1 MKVLVTGGAG
11 YIGSVCTE
19 QLLDAGHDVTVFDNL
34 GRGHRSAIDARASF
48 IEGDL
53 CCKKSI
59 LSAMQTVSPDAVMHF
74 AAFALVPESMEQP
87 EIYYRNNVVGGVN
100 LAEAILSCDVKR
112 LVFSSTCATYG
123 QPDTVPITETE
134 TQTPTNP
141 YGESKLVLERALD
154 WYRKIHGLKAVY
166 LRYFNACG
174 ATANYGEDH
183 APETHIIPIVLQV
196 ALGQRDKVFVYGDDY
211 DTPDGS
217 CVRDYIHIVDLAQAH
232 MLALTCA
239 EDGPYN
245 LGNGTGY
252 SVKEVIEVAREVTGH
267 PIPAEIGPRRPGDPA
282 RLIAAPTKAREVLGW
297 KPQYDDLK
305 QIIASAWQWHQQHP
319 QGYAD

>member
-19 QLLDAGHDVTVFDNL
+19 QLLEAGHQVTIFDNL
-34 GRGHRSAIDARASF
+34 GRGHRDAMDQRATF

-53 CCKKSI
+53 GCKRSI
-59 LSAMQTVSPDAVMHF
+59 LKAMQVTQPDAVMHF

-87 EIYYRNNVVGGVN
+87 EIYYRNNVVGGIN
-100 LAEAILSCDVKR
+100 LAEAMLACGVER

-123 QPDTVPITETE
+123 QPETLPITETE
-134 TQTPTNP
+134 LQTPTNP
-141 YGESKLVLERALD
+141 YGESKLVFERALD

-174 ATANYGEDH
+174 ATERFGEDH
-183 APETHIIPIVLQV
+183 TPETHIIPIVLQV
-196 ALGQRDKVFVYGDDY
+196 ALGQRDKVFIYGDDY

-232 MLALTCA
+232 MLALTC
-239 EDGPYN
+239 EQDGPYN

-252 SVKEVIEVAREVTGH
+252 SVKEVIEVARAVTGH

-282 RLIAAPTKAREVLGW
+282 RLIAAPDKAREILGW
-297 KPQYDDLK
+297 QPQYDDLE
-305 QIIASAWQWHQQHP
+305 QIIASAWRWHQAHP